1 MKKINTLFGIFFAS
15 GFAALAYQIYFAK
28 KLALV
33 FGSQSSATYTVLA
46 IYMAGMAIG
55 AAIGAGVAKRTR
67 FPVRMYAMAELAI
80 ALYCLCTPFIFSF
93 AHDIYLMIAV
103 GYRPDSGSLVIYQV
117 LLGALVLLFP
127 TILMGLTF
135 PLLVRAVADSKSC
148 MASISWF
155 YSANTFGAAS
165 GALLSGYL
173 IIPALGMNGTLWLSS
188 AIDIMVALL
197 AFLLVSETKTADNL
211 PAHEQGKTDL
221 LAQGSYRFG
230 LFVLLIVGA
239 LTMMME
245 VSTIH
250 LLAVVI
256 GNSTYAFSLMLT
268 CFLAGLALG
277 GKYAGKASKRSTSE
291 QLNDALFLLT
301 CTILCSTF
309 LWHLSSLYFYGLA
322 KSTVPYS
329 FWFREFLRAIPAVI
343 IALPPAFAIGALY
356 PVSMTI
362 ASKGQHDGI
371 GFPSAIN
378 TLGNIAGVL
387 LAGFLLL
394 PAIGGFYTS
403 LLCGVVAF
411 TLLLIATWKS
421 RDKSAPAL
429 QQYGSAIAATILLI
443 ACPKQLDLNAI
454 ATGINTYFKPTYYA
468 GWKMI
473 DHAESADGGLTA
485 VMAQTEQGKE
495 FKTLTTNGKFQ
506 GNNVME
512 AGSEMLAQA
521 GFGLI
526 PMLHLNN
533 YDNALVIGYGTGVTA
548 MAIHESGFKS
558 MEVVDLSR
566 DLVNIANR
574 HFADVNQN
582 LAAKPGVSFLY
593 TDGRNHLSLT
603 DKKYDLIAIQ
613 LSSIWFAGAAS
624 LYNQEF
630 YALAKSRLADK
641 GILKQWFQLAH
652 MSKQNLRVMIASLSH
667 SFRYVWIYNV
677 GKQGAMIA
685 SNSPDAFPDAEK
697 EKHLLAMANNQTM
710 KTYIDLYKNGI
721 ASVSG
726 AQVLNPEQVKQML
739 ALSETTLSNDDNLLL
754 EYSTPKGNAM
764 RDEEFRDNIDYLKS
778 FARSPYVNLK
788 QAATEPA
795 STSR

>member
-55 AAIGAGVAKRTR
+55 AAIGAGLAKRTR
-67 FPVRMYAMAELAI
+67 FPVRTYAMAELAI
-80 ALYCLCTPFIFSF
+80 ALYCLCTPYIFSF

-135 PLLVRAVADSKSC
+135 PLLVRAIADSKSC
-148 MASISWF
+148 IASISWF

-188 AIDIMVALL
+188 AIDILVALL
-197 AFLLVSETKTADNL
+197 AFLLVSEAKTSDTL
-211 PAHEQGKTDL
+211 HTEGREQSN
-221 LAQGSYRFG
+221 QPVQSSHRFG
-230 LFVLLIVGA
+230 LLVLLVVGA

-277 GKYAGKASKRSTSE
+277 GRYAGKASKRSANE
-291 QLNDALFLLT
+291 HLNEALFLLT

-322 KSTVPYS
+322 QSSVPYS
-329 FWFREFLRAIPAVI
+329 FWFREFLRAIPAII

-356 PVSMTI
+356 PVSMNI
-362 ASKGQHDGI
+362 ASRGQHDSI

-387 LAGFLLL
+387 LAGFVLL
-394 PAIGGFYTS
+394 PAIGGFHTS
-403 LLCGVVAF
+403 LLCGIVAF
-411 TLLLIATWKS
+411 VLLLISTWNT
-421 RDKSAPAL
+421 RDKSAPAF
-429 QQYGSAIAATILLI
+429 QQYGSAIAATVLLI
-443 ACPKQLDLNAI
+443 VCPKQLDLNVI
-454 ATGINTYFKPTYYA
+454 ATGINTYFRPTYYA

-485 VMAQTEQGKE
+485 VVAQDIEGKK

-506 GNNVME
+506 GNNAME
-512 AGSEMLAQA
+512 RGTEMAPQT
-521 GFGLI
+521 GYGLI

-533 YDNALVIGYGTGVTA
+533 YDKALVIGYGTGVTA

-558 MEVVDLSR
+558 MKIVDLSR
-566 DLVNIANR
+566 DLVNISNR
-574 HFADVNQN
+574 HFADVNQHV
-582 LAAKPGVSFLY
+582 ASRAGVSFFY
-593 TDGRNHLSLT
+593 TDGRNYLSLT
-603 DKKYDLIAIQ
+603 DDKYDLIAIQ

-630 YALAKSRLADK
+630 YTLAAKKLNDD
-641 GILKQWFQLAH
+641 GILKQWIQLKH
-652 MSKQNLRVMIASLSH
+652 MSKRDLGVMIASVSH
-667 SFRYVWIYNV
+667 TFRYVWVYAV
-677 GKQGAMIA
+677 GTQGVMIA
-685 SNSPDAFPDAEK
+685 SNSPSAFP
-697 EKHLLAMANNQTM
+697 NNQKQERLLSMSTNAKM
-710 KTYIDLYKNGI
+710 KAYLDLYPNGVRSI
-721 ASVSG
+721 AE
-726 AQVLNPEQVKQML
+726 ALILNPEQVRSMVSSKEL
-739 ALSETTLSNDDNLLL
+739 LLSNDNNLML

-764 RDEEFRDNIDYLKS
+764 REVDFKDNLDYLKS
-778 FARSPYVNLK
+778 FASKPSLK

-795 STSR
+795 SINR

>member
-1 MKKINTLFGIFFAS
+1 MKKIHTLFGIFFAS

-55 AAIGAGVAKRTR
+55 AAIGAGLAKSTR
-67 FPVRMYAMAELAI
+67 FPVRTYAMAELAI
-80 ALYCLCTPFIFSF
+80 ALYCLCTPYIFSF

-103 GYRPDSGSLVIYQV
+103 GYRPDSASLVIYQV

-135 PLLVRAVADSKSC
+135 PLLVRAIADSKSC
-148 MASISWF
+148 IASISWF

-188 AIDIMVALL
+188 VIDILVASL
-197 AFLLVSETKTADNL
+197 AFLLVSEAKTSDTL
-211 PAHEQGKTDL
+211 HTEGQEQSN
-221 LAQGSYRFG
+221 QPVQSSHHFG
-230 LFVLLIVGA
+230 LLVLLVVGA

-277 GKYAGKASKRSTSE
+277 GRYAGKASRRSANE
-291 QLNDALFLLT
+291 HLNEALFLLT

-322 KSTVPYS
+322 KITVPYS
-329 FWFREFLRAIPAVI
+329 FWFREFLRAIPAIV

-356 PVSMTI
+356 PVSMNI
-362 ASKGQHDGI
+362 ASRGQHDGI

-387 LAGFLLL
+387 LAGFALL
-394 PAIGGFYTS
+394 PAIGGFLTS
-403 LLCGVVAF
+403 LLCGIVAF
-411 TLLLIATWKS
+411 VLLLLSTWIT
-421 RDKSAPAL
+421 RDKSTPTS
-429 QQYGSAIAATILLI
+429 QQFGSAIAATLLLI
-443 ACPKQLDLNAI
+443 ICPKQLDLNVI
-454 ATGINTYFKPTYYA
+454 TTGINTYFKPTYYA
-468 GWKMI
+468 DGKMI

-485 VMAQTEQGKE
+485 VMSQIDKGVED
-495 FKTLTTNGKFQ
+495 KTLTTNGKFQ
-506 GNNVME
+506 GNNAME
-512 AGSEMLAQA
+512 KNSEMLAQA

-526 PMLHLNN
+526 PMLHLSN
-533 YDNALVIGYGTGVTA
+533 YDKALVIGYGTGVTA

-582 LAAKPGVSFLY
+582 FAFKPGVSFFY

-603 DKKYDLIAIQ
+603 RQKYDLIAIQ

-630 YALAKSRLADK
+630 YTLAEAKLADK

-652 MSKQNLRVMIASLSH
+652 MSKQDLKVMIASLSH
-667 SFRYVWIYNV
+667 SFKYVWVYTVDN
-677 GKQGAMIA
+677 QGVMIA
-685 SNSPDAFPDAEK
+685 SNSRNAFPDAAK
-697 EKHLLAMANNQTM
+697 EKHLLSMVSNQNM
-710 KTYIDLYKNGI
+710 KAYLALYKEGI
-721 ASVSG
+721 QSISG
-726 AQVLNPEQVKQML
+726 ALILDPEQVRQL
-739 ALSETTLSNDDNLLL
+739 LESSETTLSNDDNLLL

-764 RDEEFRDNIDYLKS
+764 KDADFRDNLDYLKS
-778 FARSPYVNLK
+778 FAAKPSLK
-788 QAATEPA
+788 QAATEP
-795 STSR
+795 TSMNR